1 MGNASSI
8 PPPWT
13 PEMDARLRE
22 LTAKEMT
29 SGAIGKLMGKTR
41 NSIIGRRRRLGI
53 KLSPVEASKKRSES
67 GKRNRPKPPRP
78 AVAPAPQVV
87 AIPIEQLTAAVSVE
101 DIGSRQCRWTGDLPA
116 LIRLD
121 TPLYCG
127 APTAEGQSWCPT
139 HRARVFQP
147 RR

>member
-13 PEMDARLRE
+13 PEMDARLRV
-22 LTAKEMT
+22 LVMT
-29 SGAIGKLMGKTR
+29 KSASAIGKLMGKTR
-41 NSIIGRRRRLGI
+41 NSIIGRAHRLGL
-53 KLSPVEASKKRSES
+53 KLSPTAVKARRSES

-87 AIPIEQLTAAVSVE
+87 AIPIEQLKAAVSVE

>member
-1 MGNASSI
+1 MGN
-8 PPPWT
+8 PEPWT
-13 PEMDARLRE
+13 SEMDARLRD

-29 SGAIGKLMGKTR
+29 AGAIGKLMGKTR

-53 KLSPVEASKKRSES
+53 KLSAVEASKKRSES
-67 GKRNRPKPPRP
+67 GKRNMPKPPRP
-78 AVAPAPQVV
+78 PVVAPAPTQVV
-87 AIPIEQLTAAVSVE
+87 AIPIEQLKAAVSIE
-101 DIGSRQCRWTGDLPA
+101 DIGRRQCRWTGELPA